1 MIAFSLFWC
10 VETHQPPAFGGDGT
24 LVGDFWAGA
33 SGSCGV
39 GVAGPHGA
47 FRHCWKAFCG
57 CWQPPARLSAVGTL
71 RIGKHSLEDWKA
83 LQRHGFLVHGLS
95 SGVCDGQPFK

>member
-1 MIAFSLFWC
+1 MGRSWWLL
-10 VETHQPPAFGGDGT
+10 GG
-24 LVGDFWAGA
+24 
-33 SGSCGV
+33 SYGV

-83 LQRHGFLVHGLS
+83 LQRHGFLVHVSVQAYVMDSLLS
-95 SGVCDGQPFK
+95 KSINP